1 MTVLSVHARWSTRN
15 NLPCSEYDVVI
26 KEYSI
31 KLESQT
37 KAVSGITCL
46 ELLIEMIPG
55 TIKNDAHKSGPRLL
69 AALLLSV
76 IVVAGSY
83 AAIQFLLGLADIPYN
98 VHELFGGDGRHFY
111 VAVFSVLLVW
121 VGFGPAWI
129 ADFIVRHTRCL
140 PFLPIWSSLVG
151 MVSWLMLRACVTSE
165 SLWDIVGSP
174 TLGWGGEWEL
184 TGRFLALHS
193 LVCLTLLVV
202 GITVGGVCRLG
213 WRRGLKLG
221 SVAVLF
227 GMPWLVLAWMVVV
240 KWAGTDN
247 LTELIRAEPFKWT
260 GPMFLAV
267 LISVIAANASVLTY
281 VWLRRGLLQKLA
293 SLGLTLLLVTPGW
306 ALLYLG
312 LDPAVKKYNLTFPAI
327 RFLLGPD
334 RQTEISW
341 SMLFFR
347 WGALQ
352 LTVVTVL
359 AVSGIIAVCLR
370 PRHRSRADVS
380 DHHD

>member
-1 MTVLSVHARWSTRN
+1 M
-15 NLPCSEYDVVI
+15 
-26 KEYSI
+26 
-31 KLESQT
+31 
-37 KAVSGITCL
+37 
-46 ELLIEMIPG
+46 
-55 TIKNDAHKSGPRLL
+55 

-76 IVVAGSY
+76 IAVAGFF
-83 AAIQFLLGLADIPYN
+83 AAVQFLLGLADVPYN
-98 VHELFGGDGRHFY
+98 VRELFGRDDRHFY
-111 VAVFSVLLVW
+111 VVVFSVLLVW

-129 ADFIVRHTRCL
+129 ADFVVRHTRCL
-140 PFLPIWSSLVG
+140 PFLPIWSVMVG
-151 MVSWLMLRACVTSE
+151 MVSWLMLRSCVTSE

-184 TGRFLALHS
+184 IGRFLALHS
-193 LVCLTLLVV
+193 LACLMLLVV
-202 GITVGGVCRLG
+202 DITVGGVCRRG

-221 SVAVLF
+221 SAAVLF
-227 GMPWLVLAWMVVV
+227 GVPWLVLAWLVVV
-240 KWAGTDN
+240 EWACTDN

-260 GPMFLAV
+260 GPMFLAA
-267 LISVIAANASVLTY
+267 LIAVIAANASVLTY
-281 VWLRRGLLQKLA
+281 AWTRRGLLPKLA
-293 SLGLTLLLVTPGW
+293 TLALTPLLVVPGW

-334 RQTEISW
+334 RHTEISW
-341 SMLFFR
+341 SMLFLR
-347 WGALQ
+347 WGVLQ
-352 LTVVTVL
+352 LAVVTVL